1 MVWRKLLGGTVACL
15 LLAGSACGAKPPL
28 LHGGC
33 TKPGY
38 ACGIPAYNYQY
49 RPRSSSETAVSRTG
63 ILLRTRTSV
72 TDAVGPGSVSFR
84 QEYSD
89 KHVLRH
95 DPNKRQTSIE
105 RRIDE
110 TLVDV
115 DPRPGA
121 RFHRADQSLE
131 RLPPLPEHKHSILVD
146 PKPSVTHRVLTD
158 NFTARLPATEL
169 KRRVM
174 VDLYQL
180 DRPRLKIDH
189 CEISEVA
196 LQLRDDGIWIL
207 SLRADQNRR
216 PAEGEPVEYNPRLH
230 IKRNQ
235 FVIRLRCLGAFQNE
249 PAETTMAVGKPVLAD
264 LHTTQFWVQNGQPRY
279 IRTGYRNL
287 WVKEHFEEID
297 RVEVE
302 FFYYK
307 QHGSPN
313 PTHAE

>member
-1 MVWRKLLGGTVACL
+1 MACRRPFGGALACL
-15 LLAGSACGAKPPL
+15 LLIGTAWGAKPAV
-28 LHGGC
+28 LHRGC

-38 ACGIPAYNYQY
+38 TCGIPAYNYQY

-63 ILLRTRTSV
+63 ILLRTRTSLAE
-72 TDAVGPGSVSFR
+72 AVEPGPVSLRRAF
-84 QEYSD
+84 SD
-89 KHVLRH
+89 EQVLRY
-95 DPNKRQTSIE
+95 DPGKAQRYIE

-110 TLVDV
+110 TLVDA
-115 DPRPGA
+115 DPRPKS
-121 RFHRADQSLE
+121 RFSRAEQSLE
-131 RLPPLPEHKHSILVD
+131 RLPPLPEHNVLVE
-146 PKPSVTHRVLTD
+146 PKPGVTRRVFSDT
-158 NFTARLPATEL
+158 FTARLPATEP
-169 KRRVM
+169 KERTV
-174 VDLYQL
+174 VELYQL

-196 LQLRDDGIWIL
+196 LQLRDDGIWVL
-207 SLRADQNRR
+207 SLKADQNRR
-216 PAEGEPVEYNPRLH
+216 PAEGEPAEYNPRLH

-235 FVIRLRCLGAFQNE
+235 FVVRLRCMGAFQNE
-249 PAETTMAVGKPVLAD
+249 STETAVAAGKPVLAD

-279 IRTGYRNL
+279 IRTGYRNAWL
-287 WVKEHFEEID
+287 KEHFEEID